1 MRVLHPSRI
10 TRLFHELKPHW
21 FVFILSTAFLFACT
35 EDTKEFHVPDAD
47 ADIEETTSELDDDHY
62 DLQDIEPVNVVIQEG
77 CNPFATSDECI
88 LPIPSSYY
96 EIEDETTSTGV
107 RGNYPLDSLKNED
120 GDKYFDI
127 SSANRSDGYSP
138 AGPILLHMGYDI
150 HEDFLSDQHG
160 LADTIEEDAPIALFD
175 WDSGER
181 IAIMSEMDMNRE
193 RIEDYPD
200 RYALIV
206 RPLEPLEMGHRH
218 IIVFRDGITDTEGV
232 PVPCPVAFE
241 ALRDGI
247 PTTNEWIESSRG
259 HYNQLFDF
267 LDENGY
273 SRNEILLAWDYMVA
287 SKDWLL
293 GSVLSMRETA
303 FEEMEGTGLGYTINE
318 DETKDDISDNIAR
331 IVIGEFEVPT
341 FINEDSIFD
350 YDENNRPIRQTE
362 NLSFPF
368 AMLIPKVALE
378 RKEPLPLIL
387 FGHGIFG
394 DGVGYLKNWPGPQYI
409 QPLAQQ
415 NEAVIVATDWIGL
428 SKNDYN
434 VIVSQV
440 VPDINNI
447 GLITD
452 RLQQSLIN
460 NLTLIELTLG
470 TLQYDDRVKIGDW
483 DLLKTDEVLYYG
495 VSLGGIQG
503 SSLVSISN
511 RITRAVLAV
520 PGSVWSNMLP
530 RSTVWNSI
538 KTFFD
543 LQYPDPL
550 VQQMGQAFVQTRFD
564 HSDPINL
571 TRLMFKDPL
580 EDAPEE
586 RRVILQEAIG
596 DSQVPNMTT
605 EMLARGMGVKLLTPS
620 VYEVYGLETVETP
633 EGGSVMS
640 QVHMV
645 EQSQDPFPPNTN
657 VPASADNGVH
667 TDVCL
672 LPHVL
677 DQTKTFLN
685 LGEIVQYCN
694 GACDPD

>member
-1 MRVLHPSRI
+1 M
-10 TRLFHELKPHW
+10 
-21 FVFILSTAFLFACT
+21 
-35 EDTKEFHVPDAD
+35 
-47 ADIEETTSELDDDHY
+47 
-62 DLQDIEPVNVVIQEG
+62 
-77 CNPFATSDECI
+77 
-88 LPIPSSYY
+88 
-96 EIEDETTSTGV
+96 
-107 RGNYPLDSLKNED
+107 
-120 GDKYFDI
+120 
-127 SSANRSDGYSP
+127 
-138 AGPILLHMGYDI
+138 
-150 HEDFLSDQHG
+150 
-160 LADTIEEDAPIALFD
+160 
-175 WDSGER
+175 
-181 IAIMSEMDMNRE
+181 
-193 RIEDYPD
+193 
-200 RYALIV
+200 
-206 RPLEPLEMGHRH
+206 
-218 IIVFRDGITDTEGV
+218 
-232 PVPCPVAFE
+232 PCPKAFE

-247 PTTNEWIESSRG
+247 PTTNDWVESSRG
-259 HYNQLFDF
+259 HYNEMFDF
-267 LDENGY
+267 LDEHGY
-273 SRNEILLAWDYMVA
+273 ERDDLLLAWDYMVA
-287 SKDWLL
+287 SKDRLL

-303 FEEMEGTGLGYTINE
+303 LEEMEGVGLGYTI
-318 DETKDDISDNIAR
+318 DEEQTKDDISENIAR
-331 IVIGEFEVPT
+331 IIIGEFEVPT
-341 FINEDSIFD
+341 FINEDSIFE
-350 YDENNRPIRQTE
+350 YDEQNRPMRQSE
-362 NLSFPF
+362 NLTFPF
-368 AMLIPKVALE
+368 AMLIPKVAEE

-409 QPLAQQ
+409 QPLAQE

-428 SKNDYN
+428 SKSDYN
-434 VIVSQV
+434 VILEKV

-470 TLQYDDRVKIGDW
+470 TLQYDSRVKLGDW
-483 DLLKTDEVLYYG
+483 DLIKTDEVLYYG

-503 SSLVSISN
+503 SSLVSISH

-550 VQQMGQAFVQTRFD
+550 VQQMGQAFIQTRFD
-564 HSDPINL
+564 LSDPINL
-571 TRLMFKDPL
+571 TQLMFKDPL
-580 EDAPEE
+580 DDAPEG

-605 EMLARGMGVKLLTPS
+605 EMLARGMGVQLLTPS
-620 VYEVYGLETVETP
+620 IYDVYGLETTEAP
-633 EGGSVMS
+633 EDGSVMS

-657 VPASADNGVH
+657 IPATDDNGVH

-677 DQTKTFLN
+677 NQTKTFLKE
-685 LGEIVQYCN
+685 GEIVQYCSE
-694 GACDPD
+694 ACDPD